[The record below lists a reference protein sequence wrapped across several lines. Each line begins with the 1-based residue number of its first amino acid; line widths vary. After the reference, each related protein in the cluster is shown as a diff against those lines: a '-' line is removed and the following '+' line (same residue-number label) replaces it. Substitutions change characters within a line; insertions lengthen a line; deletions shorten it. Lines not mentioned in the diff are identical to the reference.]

1 MNLFVSLKLFFF
13 FLLLNFSL
21 NLLFCKSKKKRKK
34 MWTFLGIASFTYL
47 YKKSNMV
54 LSFAQRDL
62 AMVAALFFTA
72 GLLLSYIAYFH
83 GQKLRVSRV
92 LNFFLSSLSLLPVIN
107 HLIPQTATPRS
118 EKTEKSC
125 KKVRHLSWTPP
136 GLIMGTKGHTG

>member
-1 MNLFVSLKLFFF
+1 
-13 FLLLNFSL
+13 
-21 NLLFCKSKKKRKK
+21 

-136 GLIMGTKGHTG
+136 SLIMGTKGHTGC